1 MNDAGTPKDLSK
13 VIADFENIANDALAM
28 CPAGA
33 EAPSLLAG
41 KDGPLFRATLAR
53 GHSREAAA
61 WVASC
66 GEHFDQLMA
75 KLLESI

>member
-1 MNDAGTPKDLSK
+1 MNDIGTPKDLSK
-13 VIADFENIANDALAM
+13 VIADFENIANDAMAL

-33 EAPSLLAG
+33 ETPSLLAG
-41 KDGPLFRATLAR
+41 PDGPLARATLAR
-53 GHSREAAA
+53 GHSKEAAA

-66 GEHFDQLMA
+66 TTHFDQLMT